1 MRASPV
7 LVGLLALALGPGPG
21 EAGDEAW
28 IDLAT
33 LDAWK
38 SPIEGWAEAG
48 SVAVDAKDDRKLA
61 QGQGRGLFTNAPE
74 GHARNLVSKE
84 TFGDVAVHL
93 EFFIPKGSNSGIKF
107 QSVYEVQIFDSHAI
121 KALRGTDCGAIYP
134 RSEQFPLYHH
144 LDNGYPPLVN
154 ASRPAGEWQELD
166 LIFIAPRFDAEGA
179 KIADARISA
188 TLNGR
193 KVQDDRK
200 VPCPTGANWNA
211 KEKATGPLLL
221 QADHGPVAF
230 RNVKARKLA
239 TTP

>member
-1 MRASPV
+1 MRASAV
-7 LVGLLALALGPGPG
+7 LVGILALALGSGRAIAG
-21 EAGDEAW
+21 EEGW
-28 IDLAT
+28 IDLST

-48 SVAVDAKDDRKLA
+48 SVAVDPLDNGKLTSEA
-61 QGQGRGLFTNAPE
+61 GRGVFTNAPA
-74 GHARNLVSKE
+74 GHARNLESKE

-107 QSVYEVQIFDSHAI
+107 QSIYEIQIFDSHGV
-121 KALRGTDCGAIYP
+121 KTLRGSDSGGVYP

-154 ASRPAGEWQELD
+154 ACRPAGEWQELD
-166 LIFIAPRFDAEGA
+166 LTFIAPRFNAQGE
-179 KIADARISA
+179 KIADARVSA
-188 TLNGR
+188 TLNGQ

-200 VPCPTGANWNA
+200 VACPTGSNWKA
-211 KEKATGPLLL
+211 REKPTGPLLL

-239 TTP
+239 PTP